1 MADDR
6 TRNQT
11 SRVTEAA
18 VEATK
23 AGSRANVAAAG
34 KGAETTQRAIE
45 ANVEE
50 ATRTNADIAGKSVE
64 TAQRAVATGIE
75 QVEQVTHTGAEVSQR
90 IIEAGTDQGRRV
102 AEASVQETRRVL
114 EGSSHQLAAVGDRA
128 TQAALESTQRTSETL
143 DVMVQVATTA
153 ASGGQSIA
161 AELVDYGQ
169 QAFKR
174 NVDAFNKA
182 LRVRSATDLLNIQ
195 TGYLHDSL
203 GAMLSTSA
211 RISEI
216 SAKTATDAVG
226 KLQQR
231 RSA

>member
-1 MADDR
+1 
-6 TRNQT
+6 
-11 SRVTEAA
+11 V
-18 VEATK
+18 
-23 AGSRANVAAAG
+23 
-34 KGAETTQRAIE
+34 
-45 ANVEE
+45 
-50 ATRTNADIAGKSVE
+50 
-64 TAQRAVATGIE
+64 AQRTIE
-75 QVEQVTHTGAEVSQR
+75 SGA
-90 IIEAGTDQGRRV
+90 DQGRRI
-102 AEASVQETRRVL
+102 AEVSVQETRRVL
-114 EGSSHQLAAVGDRA
+114 EASSHQLAAVGDRA
-128 TQAALESTQRTSETL
+128 TRAVREGTQRTSETL
-143 DVMVQVATTA
+143 DVVVQVATTA
-153 ASGGQSIA
+153 ASGSQSIA

-203 GAMLSTSA
+203 GAMLSISA

-216 SAKTATDAVG
+216 SAKTATDAVS